1 MSNAAMNQAVDIGKE
16 KLRDFLEH
24 SETGRQALKMNAGEG
39 RDDISMHTLDIRGKR
54 KPRKVADDESDYDE

>member
-16 KLRDFLEH
+16 KLRNFLEH

-39 RDDISMHTLDIRGKR
+39 RDDISMHTLDSRGKK
-54 KPRKVADDESDYDE
+54 KPRKLADDESDYEE